1 MPGPTHVE
9 FYFDTMCPFAY
20 HTSRWIREV
29 RALGLVEVSWRFFS
43 LEEVNRKPDQP
54 HAWER
59 ETTYGWGPLRV
70 AAWLRRIDMRLCDEW
85 YRVAGRAL
93 HEEGRRP
100 YEEATARE
108 LLAEIG
114 APADAWRAA
123 HADATTHDDVRRE
136 HDRAVGVHGGFGVP
150 MIVFPDGRP
159 LFGPVVVPI
168 PEGDAVRRLWEQCV
182 AFAATEGLWEL
193 KRPKTAADIEGIKA
207 HFDSYLGAREW
218 KTVMRPA
225 P

>member
-1 MPGPTHVE
+1 VPGPTHVE

-43 LEEVNRKPDQP
+43 LEEVNRKPDQQ

-100 YEEATARE
+100 YEEATAAE

-114 APADAWRAA
+114 APATAWRDA
-123 HADATTHDDVRRE
+123 HADETTHDDVRRE
-136 HDRAVGVHGGFGVP
+136 HEQAVTAHGGFGVP
-150 MIVFPDGRP
+150 MLVFPNGRP
-159 LFGPVVVPI
+159 VFGPVVIPI
-168 PEGDAVRRLWEQCV
+168 PEGDGVRRLWEQCV
-182 AFAATEGLWEL
+182 AFAETEGLWEI
-193 KRPKTAADIEGIKA
+193 KRPKTAGDIDTIKA
-207 HFDSYLGAREW
+207 YFDQYLTAREW
-218 KTVMRPA
+218 KTVQRPA

>member
-1 MPGPTHVE
+1 VAVPTRVE

-29 RALGLVEVSWRFFS
+29 RAMGLVEVEWRFFS
-43 LEEVNRKPDQP
+43 LEEINRKTDQP

-59 ETTYGWGPLRV
+59 ETTWGWTPLRV
-70 AAWLRRIDMRLCDEW
+70 AAWLRRIDPRLCDDW

-100 YEEATARE
+100 YERDTAEE

-114 APADAWRAA
+114 APPETWREALADAS
-123 HADATTHDDVRRE
+123 THDDVRRE
-136 HDRAVGVHGGFGVP
+136 HDTAVGVHGGFGVP
-150 MIVFPDGRP
+150 MLVFPNGRP
-159 LFGPVVVPI
+159 VFGPVVIPV
-168 PEGDAVRRLWEQCV
+168 PEGDAARRLWDQCV
-182 AFAATEGLWEL
+182 AFADAEGLWEI
-193 KRPKTAADIEGIKA
+193 KRPKTTADIDMIKGY
-207 HFDSYLGAREW
+207 FDSYLTAREW
-218 KTVMRPA
+218 KTVQRPA